1 MSAIIPHGWAS
12 NHTPPSIKMQ
22 AQCVEMASKPS
33 DGTMC
38 ALLYGCHQ
46 KPLDRNHRATGR
58 GAPQRSL
65 PSPPRFFVCLFVCLF
80 VCRVFPC
87 SCGAVWVCC
96 LLRPFHHSGQRH
108 THSLSLSLSTQCK
121 PALLLLP
128 WAYPYRDRPGKLTRR
143 KKKKHKNQN
152 KTEAEAGHRGRNSRM

>member
-80 VCRVFPC
+80 VVSFHVRVEQ
-87 SCGAVWVCC
+87 CGCVVFFG
-96 LLRPFHHSGQRH
+96 PFTTAASD
-108 THSLSLSLSTQCK
+108 TLSLSLSLSLSTQCK

-143 KKKKHKNQN
+143 KKKKTQN
-152 KTEAEAGHRGRNSRM
+152 PKQNRG